1 MNCYEGQAERTGL
14 VPAIAQDVN
23 TGNVLMLG
31 YMNPGSIKRTVE
43 GIQVWFYSRSQE
55 DLWHKGEVS
64 GNYLNL
70 REAWL
75 DCDGDTILLKVDPD
89 GPTCHTGN
97 TSCFFTPM
105 EGLPEGYEDTDRG
118 PGVLGELYA
127 IVQDRQREMPEG
139 SYTVK
144 LLQEGVSRIAQKV
157 IEEAGETAL
166 AAATGRHGKPALG
179 NRRPDVSH
187 PGTDGGVRRQAGTGL
202 AGTSGQAGLESL
214 RQPLARAEHR
224 ESVAPVDGDLPES
237 GNPPVARPAD
247 DAGTGVNAQV
257 YRAGGGGSP

>member
-1 MNCYEGQAERTGL
+1 MKVKLNEQGL

-23 TGNVLMLG
+23 SGNVLMLG

-97 TSCFFTPM
+97 TSCFFNPI
-105 EGLPEGYEDTDRG
+105 EGLPEDYEDTDRG

-144 LLQEGVSRIAQKV
+144 LLQEGVGRIAQKV

-166 AAATGRHGKPALG
+166 AAAQEDLDNLPSEIADLMYHTLVLMAASGVKPEQVWQELRD
-179 NRRPDVSH
+179 RR
-187 PGTDGGVRRQAGTGL
+187 R
-202 AGTSGQAGLESL
+202 
-214 RQPLARAEHR
+214 
-224 ESVAPVDGDLPES
+224 
-237 GNPPVARPAD
+237 
-247 DAGTGVNAQV
+247 
-257 YRAGGGGSP
+257 